1 MAYTIQYVNKK
12 GGHVTQ
18 TTSYPI
24 VVQRKVISL
33 FKQRI
38 EAVVFQQGGET
49 IGRVWK
55 DNSQRVGWNWTLDLE
70 APAKLTHP

>member
-18 TTSYPI
+18 MTTHKDVLEKKI
-24 VVQRKVISL
+24 LSL

-55 DNSQRVGWNWTLDLE
+55 DNSQRVGWNWFLDIE
-70 APAKLTHP
+70 PPLTVV